1 MTTAE
6 LFKVFGGREV
16 VMAVTGMNRNTV
28 NHWLTEGVPYRHFA
42 KLRKAAEKA
51 GIRGITD
58 EALEST
64 RSPQPPPRRRR
75 CRKAA

>member
-6 LFKVFGGREV
+6 LFKAFGGREA

-42 KLRKAAEKA
+42 KLRKAAKKA
-51 GIRGITD
+51 GIPGITD

-64 RSPQPPPRRRR
+64 RNPPPPCRR